1 MKVDRSLSKT
11 MLSNVET
18 FVKKESH
25 GRKYFTSNSVG
36 LNRAFQCKLI
46 WSSLHHHF
54 PVPGKLESNGSNPA
68 CAMHRLVYLQFEPTY
83 QDGKRKVH
91 KYQKNTLLCS
101 TCQIYLCPHCYLPWH
116 TYKNIDYDANGKYIV
131 EYLSKNKSI
140 PSINFHRQK
149 EFLLNQAKF
158 NEMVKWT
165 MEKVGDSQEMNEVI

>member
-11 MLSNVET
+11 MLSNEET
-18 FVKKESH
+18 FVKKASH
-25 GRKYFTSNSVG
+25 GRKYITSNSVG

-46 WSSLHHHF
+46 WSSLHHQF
-54 PVPGKLESNGSNPA
+54 PVPGKPESNGSNPA

-116 TYKNIDYDANGKYIV
+116 TYKNIDGDTKHDHYLKLQAINEQKLLEAV
-131 EYLSKNKSI
+131 ERSNKRKI
-140 PSINFHRQK
+140 K
-149 EFLLNQAKF
+149 K
-158 NEMVKWT
+158 
-165 MEKVGDSQEMNEVI
+165 